1 MSAQETMLFP
11 IEKAEDADLSLARS
25 LEKWANAEVMGKRL
39 ELKEN
44 VEKLLRPAM
53 KKLYLDI
60 EMQKMVWEEKY
71 GGAGHNSSQI
81 APTLALSL
89 EKIGSADTGIGFVTA
104 STFAIYSTFAFQS
117 TLNDPLCKKLASSCC
132 QGDRV
137 VLGSLILP
145 AYGREEKEQTPFNF
159 RGRCLQA
166 SARKEGDRW
175 IISGNG
181 MRPLNSGADA
191 HIFGILCAV
200 EGEGGE
206 KPAFFIVPADCKGIK
221 RGQPFLKTGLAAS
234 VNADIDFEDVEVE
247 TDNLVFR
254 GEAPYLKMLS
264 WLYMGAGAVTV
275 GSLLSAF
282 EIIKEWGDTRVIKG
296 RGCIFKE
303 NPLTASLMAEIG
315 HQILLSR
322 LLVHQLANLL
332 AQPDDTRYTTDESLF
347 ATALGIFAH
356 VSSSAEKSIN
366 NIMELMGSAGYAT
379 EWNLERYWRDVK
391 TMQVYLGNWEL
402 LKMDLARY
410 FYNCKTL

>member
-1 MSAQETMLFP
+1 M
-11 IEKAEDADLSLARS
+11 
-25 LEKWANAEVMGKRL
+25 
-39 ELKEN
+39 
-44 VEKLLRPAM
+44 
-53 KKLYLDI
+53 
-60 EMQKMVWEEKY
+60 
-71 GGAGHNSSQI
+71 
-81 APTLALSL
+81 
-89 EKIGSADTGIGFVTA
+89 
-104 STFAIYSTFAFQS
+104 
-117 TLNDPLCKKLASSCC
+117 
-132 QGDRV
+132 
-137 VLGSLILP
+137 
-145 AYGREEKEQTPFNF
+145 
-159 RGRCLQA
+159 
-166 SARKEGDRW
+166 
-175 IISGNG
+175 
-181 MRPLNSGADA
+181 
-191 HIFGILCAV
+191 
-200 EGEGGE
+200 
-206 KPAFFIVPADCKGIK
+206 
-221 RGQPFLKTGLAAS
+221 
-234 VNADIDFEDVEVE
+234 
-247 TDNLVFR
+247 
-254 GEAPYLKMLS
+254 
-264 WLYMGAGAVTV
+264 

-282 EIIKEWGDTRVIKG
+282 EIIREWGDTRVIKG